1 MKSICD
7 GRIWVFG
14 ILAAFSLTTNAG
26 AEFRDARRVKV
37 ADRPPPAKQ
46 ANRGIEGWAR
56 VCVTVGVDGSVSNP
70 RVLDASPGPEF
81 AEAGRKAAL
90 GWEFEPA
97 RMGEEV
103 VEEHGSC
110 AVQYFTLDVPSDA
123 GSGKRI
129 EEASALLSAEEPD
142 PEAASAL
149 LADLVEEGPLSLR
162 QAAALQLVEFRIA
175 ASREDFDAALEAIE
189 RATVERGRFLEENQ
203 VIGSLSARFSGLMNA
218 RRYREAL
225 ELFDGFES
233 MVGGAKP
240 MLVHGE
246 AAAQIRNLRTSG
258 ASFPVPARLEAVPGG
273 DAAVWRHI
281 PLRRELGVRKL
292 DGSVDAIEI
301 LCERRK
307 LRVDYAEAV
316 SWKIP
321 ESWGDCAIWAEG
333 KDGTTFELIEYGI
346 AADATPGEAGG
357 DAENKDAGGDA
368 ENKDAGGDAEN
379 KDAGGD

>member
-1 MKSICD
+1 MRSGMRTIYD
-7 GRIWVFG
+7 ARVWLFG
-14 ILAAFSLTTNAG
+14 ILSICLVMTTAG

-37 ADRPPPAKQ
+37 ADRSPPAKQ

-56 VCVTVGVDGSVSNP
+56 VCVTVGADGSVRNP
-70 RVLDASPGPEF
+70 HVVDASPSPEF
-81 AEAGRKAAL
+81 AEAGRKAAMD
-90 GWEFEPA
+90 WEFEPA
-97 RMGEEV
+97 RMGEEA

-123 GSGKRI
+123 RSSKRI
-129 EEASALLSAEEPD
+129 EEASALLAAEEPD
-142 PEAASAL
+142 PEAASL
-149 LADLVEEGPLSLR
+149 LLSDLVEQGPLSLR

-175 ASREDFDAALEAIE
+175 AGREDLEGALDAIE

-225 ELFDGFES
+225 ELFNGFES

-246 AAAQIRNLRTSG
+246 AAAQIRKLRTSG
-258 ASFPVPARLEAVPGG
+258 ASFWVPALLGPAPGG
-273 DAAVWRHI
+273 GAAQWRHV

-292 DGSVDAIEI
+292 DGNVDGIEI
-301 LCERRK
+301 LCERQT
-307 LRVDYAEAV
+307 LRVDYAEGV

-321 ESWGDCAIWAEG
+321 ESWGDCVIWAEG
-333 KDGTTFELIEYGI
+333 KDGTTFELIEYGP
-346 AADATPGEAGG
+346 AGEGAPAGG
-357 DAENKDAGGDA
+357 SEGAEKKDAGGD
-368 ENKDAGGDAEN
+368 
-379 KDAGGD
+379 